1 MSSFSSH
8 RVRKWVFRSRKACVC
23 VENAQPNRFFFQNCC
38 VFDGDNEALQL
49 SFSILE
55 FHNISKV
62 WKIIKKSNDIFNLRH
77 SSLFRCGSMS
87 LMEESCSFC
96 IFSQQKLFFANY
108 LLMQSIHFVWIMSNW
123 NFQRSFCLL
132 TIHFLE
138 MKWLQPVWKSA
149 NAIIKRHA
157 SIFARFSVGWGR
169 SKSLLRRA
177 HTHGWYNYLL
187 PCNVHSLLI
196 CGVVPVCMNY
206 YW

>member
-1 MSSFSSH
+1 MFFLFPSKTI
-8 RVRKWVFRSRKACVC
+8 VAVFVSPRSKVGVSKPKGVC
-23 VENAQPNRFFFQNCC
+23 VRRKRTAKSLFFKNCY

-96 IFSQQKLFFANY
+96 IFSQQKLLFANY

-169 SKSLLRRA
+169 SKSLLRR
-177 HTHGWYNYLL
+177 TYSWM
-187 PCNVHSLLI
+187 I
-196 CGVVPVCMNY
+196 
-206 YW
+206 